1 MSGGLGD
8 ATRAQTRVGKAETAA
23 DTARAERDATF
34 CRLSLAGF
42 SYRQI
47 AGATGLSLSAVGKII
62 TKGKGTTT

>member
-1 MSGGLGD
+1 VSGGLAEAVRAQGRV
-8 ATRAQTRVGKAETAA
+8 TRAEHTAA
-23 DTARAERDATF
+23 TARADRDATF

-47 AGATGLSLSAVGKII
+47 ATATSLSLSAVGKII